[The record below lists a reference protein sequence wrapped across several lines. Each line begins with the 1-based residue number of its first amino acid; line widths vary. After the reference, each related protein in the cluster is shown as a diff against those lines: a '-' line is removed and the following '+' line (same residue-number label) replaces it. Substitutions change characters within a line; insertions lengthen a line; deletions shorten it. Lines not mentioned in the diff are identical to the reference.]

1 MLEKVLNSKEYIKE
15 KTTFSIIGLILT
27 SDTIEYYTDGE
38 NYLICRA
45 NPNTPI
51 WIWNKDTIDESIVNE
66 ILVKLD
72 SMLDEEKVIQITAKE
87 IVFKKVMDKYKD
99 IIVDNYFMQKGNYL
113 QMTAYECNNPIKPKS
128 IIGHKERPTDK
139 DLELLAYF
147 QKCDIEDTIR
157 EEYSKEV
164 TEEQLFETAKRHID
178 NPNFYVWKVDNKVVA
193 TAGYIDNRVSMV
205 FTNRENRGNGY
216 AGMLCYELCEEIIK
230 QGKTPMLY
238 ADADYIPS
246 NRAYQKIGFEEVG
259 NLYNIKIGKAK
270 IKKLER

>member
-1 MLEKVLNSKEYIKE
+1 MLEKVLNSEEYKKE
-15 KTTFSIIGLILT
+15 KTTFSIISLILT
-27 SDTIEYYTDGE
+27 SDTLEYYTDGE
-38 NYLICRA
+38 NYLICRS

-51 WIWNKDTIDESIVNE
+51 WIWNKDSISEEIVNE
-66 ILVKLD
+66 ILTKLD
-72 SMLDEEKVIQITAKE
+72 SMLDKERVIQITSKE
-87 IVFKKVMDKYKD
+87 VIFKRLMEKYKD
-99 IIVDNYFMQKGNYL
+99 IVVDNYFMQKGNYL
-113 QMTAYECNNPIKPKS
+113 QMRAYECNSLIKPKNMV
-128 IIGHKERPTDK
+128 GYKERPTYD

-157 EEYSKEV
+157 EEYAKEV
-164 TEEQLFETAKRHID
+164 TQDQLLETAKKHID
-178 NPNFYVWKVDNKVVA
+178 NPNFYVWKVDNKIVA

-216 AGMLCYELCEEIIK
+216 AGMLCYELCEELIS

-259 NLYNIKIGKAK
+259 ILYNVKIGKAK
-270 IKKLER
+270 MKKLER